1 MTVDIAYIR
10 GFFVGILAVAV
21 VSFIIG
27 LIFKRKGILGENNF
41 DERQELARG
50 KAYKAAFWVLVL
62 YLCIT
67 NLLNAVFEFN
77 WSDNF
82 TGAMIGICLSFSVF
96 AVNCIL
102 NDAYLSLKEKPRN
115 IIVLL
120 GFVALL
126 NFAVAM
132 INIRQENHFISN
144 GVLTI
149 HAVNLIVG
157 FMLLV
162 ILAVFIIKLRI
173 DSKTVKPE

>member
-1 MTVDIAYIR
+1 MTVSIMYIC

-21 VSFIIG
+21 VS
-27 LIFKRKGILGENNF
+27 LILKRKEIWGENSF

-50 KAYKAAFWVLVL
+50 KAYKAAFWVLIL
-62 YLCIT
+62 YICIT
-67 NLLNAVFEFN
+67 SLLNAVFEFN

-82 TGAMIGICLSFSVF
+82 TWAMIGICLSASVF

-120 GFVALL
+120 VFAALS
-126 NFAVAM
+126 NFAVAI
-132 INIRQENHFISN
+132 INIRQENYFISN
-144 GVLTI
+144 GMLSF

-162 ILAVFIIKLRI
+162 ILIVFIIKLRI
-173 DSKTVKPE
+173 DSKTVKTE